1 MNTLIIADNLM
12 VCKVLLII
20 SNFAKTNDRIPN
32 LCDHFTR
39 YDSLTQYRRIENS
52 VIKLEYFVTSG
63 GYYWMIGAE
72 EDPSVNVTKGKLP
85 NGFRRGDAVFFRE
98 WTSCPNV
105 ESVPQ
110 LILIEHFENE
120 TNIENSQK
128 FIIYFIDN
136 NTWSSP
142 KLINQDLVL
151 RNLGINK
158 NEKVDAIINLSNIKV
173 GPFANQ
179 TGDEFLFSFQTQT
192 IESVTDYYYNVL
204 NFSECF
210 GQERGITHKFKSIPV
225 KQTLWIMKKP
235 IDAAFVFIDYTDQ

>member
-1 MNTLIIADNLM
+1 MNAMIIAYNLM
-12 VCKVLLII
+12 VCKVLLIF

-52 VIKLEYFVTSG
+52 VIKFEYFVTSG

-72 EDPSVNVTKGKLP
+72 DDPSVNLKKGKLP
-85 NGFRRGDAVFFRE
+85 SGFRRGDAVFFRE

-110 LILIEHFENE
+110 LIVIEHFENE
-120 TNIENSQK
+120 TNIENSLK
-128 FIIYFIDN
+128 FMIHFIHN

-142 KLINQDLVL
+142 KLINEELVL

-158 NEKVDAIINLSNIKV
+158 SKKVDAIINISNIKV

-179 TGDEFLFSFQTQT
+179 IGDEFLFSFQTQT
-192 IESVTDYYYNVL
+192 IELVTIIKI
-204 NFSECF
+204 F
-210 GQERGITHKFKSIPV
+210 
-225 KQTLWIMKKP
+225 
-235 IDAAFVFIDYTDQ
+235 